1 MWEEPNIQ
9 WEIIVDYITEI
20 LSIMCPYKIVNAR
33 KTISPWLTPE
43 IDELIREKKEL
54 VKRYKKNRNEKT
66 LGDMR
71 MKRDLLNSKIDK
83 AK

>member
-1 MWEEPNIQ
+1 MQ
-9 WEIIVDYITEI
+9 WEIIIDYITEI

-33 KTISPWLTPE
+33 KTRSPWLTPE
-43 IDELIREKKEL
+43 IDKLIREKKEL

-66 LGDMR
+66 LGDMG
-71 MKRDLLNSKIDK
+71 MKRNLLNSKIDK